1 MTDYTL
7 TDEQKKRLT
16 LFLGECWHEITNAV
30 PKQRLGHGYCPKC
43 DTCFAGQG
51 MHMAF
56 YNPNAFFRTFTTPQ
70 DAHDLAKK
78 LVEVGKWFAFD
89 CYAVEKWLHVRDPNK
104 NQFTAWLFAEPES
117 PARFCY
123 LVNAYLEEK

>member
-16 LFLGECWHEITNAV
+16 LFLCECWHEITNAV

-78 LVEVGKWFAFD
+78 LVEVGGFDDFIDYALDSEFRYCTGSFIAF
-89 CYAVEKWLHVRDPNK
+89 LLTN
-104 NQFTAWLFAEPES
+104 

-123 LVNAYLEEK
+123 LVNSYLEEKE